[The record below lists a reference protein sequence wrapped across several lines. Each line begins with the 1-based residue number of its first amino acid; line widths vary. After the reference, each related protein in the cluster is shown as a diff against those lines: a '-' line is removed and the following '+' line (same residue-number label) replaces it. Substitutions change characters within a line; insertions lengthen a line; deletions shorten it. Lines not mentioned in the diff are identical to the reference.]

1 MIVKKWA
8 FVILV
13 GTISM
18 WHYTL
23 AVLAAGGL
31 SYFVWRHALKAERP
45 GLRAWQTTFALLAAW
60 WLFLLVI
67 AGAA

>member
-1 MIVKKWA
+1 MMIKKWA

-31 SYFVWRHALKAERP
+31 SYFVWRHA
-45 GLRAWQTTFALLAAW
+45 
-60 WLFLLVI
+60 
-67 AGAA
+67 